1 MRRKPLSLPQI
12 VILALLWITICYII
26 LTDITVHAMEPM
38 VKESE
43 FVNDREL
50 TPYINFADVSAG
62 EKRRMVAMVRTSGN
76 RGYYVDIFR

>member
-1 MRRKPLSLPQI
+1 MYHQSPVGSNTVLPGY
-12 VILALLWITICYII
+12 TEG
-26 LTDITVHAMEPM
+26 DITVHAMEPM

-62 EKRRMVAMVRTSGN
+62 EKGEWSLWSVLRGIVVIMWIFSG
-76 RGYYVDIFR
+76 RI